1 MTPRKRPTQVTDELV
16 QKIRILLRAG
26 QTQEQTA
33 AALKIAQATVSR
45 YGRGAAA

>member
-1 MTPRKRPTQVTDELV
+1 MTHRKRATPVTDELV

-33 AALKIAQATVSR
+33 TALRVSQATVSR
-45 YGRGAAA
+45 YGRALHN